1 MATVVY
7 RDILSDKKKVEA
19 PVGGLRGSVA
29 TCEPC
34 AECAR
39 SGEAWSPKVRNQEQR
54 KYSSLQLC
62 GGNLQVGISMIDIRK
77 RRS

>member
-1 MATVVY
+1 MATVVD
-7 RDILSDKKKVEA
+7 RGILSDKRKSRRRRGE
-19 PVGGLRGSVA
+19 LRGSVA

-39 SGEAWSPKVRNQEQR
+39 SREAWSPKVRNQEQR